1 MFNWSLTGTFREPMS
16 YTTGFLVGSSLHKW
30 RTPMCTHFSY
40 KQLLGGSTFDGS
52 GTTHLDNDICLEA
65 MSSWPRIESV
75 ELDDQ

>member
-1 MFNWSLTGTFREPMS
+1 
-16 YTTGFLVGSSLHKW
+16 
-30 RTPMCTHFSY
+30 MCTHFSY